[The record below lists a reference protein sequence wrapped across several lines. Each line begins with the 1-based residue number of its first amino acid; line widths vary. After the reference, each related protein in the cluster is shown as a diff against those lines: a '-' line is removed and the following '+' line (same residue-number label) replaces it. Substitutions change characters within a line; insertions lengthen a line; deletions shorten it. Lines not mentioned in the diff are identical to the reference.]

1 MVNWIVTINRP
12 EYLEKSEILVPRD
25 KITELLTNI
34 LDNKDWSS
42 SASITVE
49 PSNME
54 YFDG

>member
-1 MVNWIVTINRP
+1 MANWIVTVNRP

-34 LDNKDWSS
+34 LDNTDWSS
-42 SASITVE
+42 SASITIK
-49 PSNME
+49 PSDME

>member
-12 EYLEKSEILVPRD
+12 EYLEKNEILVPKD

-34 LDNKDWSS
+34 LESKDWSS
-42 SASITVE
+42 SASITIK
-49 PSNME
+49 PSDME

>member
-34 LDNKDWSS
+34 LDNTDWSS
-42 SASITVE
+42 SASITIK
-49 PSNME
+49 PSDME